1 MSESWIHGYEMLNG
15 VRLHFV
21 RQGEGP
27 AILLIHGWP
36 GFWYE
41 WHLNIPVL
49 ARQHTVIAPDLRGF
63 AYSDKPD
70 LPAEEGYTA
79 EAAAGDLLGLL
90 DRLGLRRVG
99 VVAHDIGARVA
110 QALTR
115 ADPARVARLV
125 LFDPPYPGIGARWME
140 PGHVREI
147 WYQTFHLLDWAPG
160 LVGAS
165 RKTTELYLRHF
176 LSHWSYDKRLFTDAE
191 VAEYVEAYS
200 QPRALWGGFQY
211 YRARARQE
219 KTWAGLPVPALQ
231 VPVPTLVLWGENDPV
246 LPVRWADRLPEYF
259 PHLTFRTV
267 PACGH
272 FMMREQPDLVHREV
286 LGFFRDLGQG

>member
-1 MSESWIHGYEMLNG
+1 MPEPWTHGYEGING
-15 VRLHFV
+15 IRIHFV
-21 RQGEGP
+21 HQGEGP
-27 AILLIHGWP
+27 PILLIHGWP

-49 ARQHTVIAPDLRGF
+49 ARQHAVIAPDLRGF

-70 LPAEEGYTA
+70 LPAEVGYTA
-79 EAAAGDLLGLL
+79 EAAAADLVGLL
-90 DRLGLRRVG
+90 DRLELQRVG

-110 QALTR
+110 QALAR
-115 ADPARVARLV
+115 AHPARVAGLV
-125 LFDPPYPGIGARWME
+125 LFDPPYPGIGARWTE

-147 WYQTFHLLDWAPG
+147 WYQTFHLLDWAPA

-176 LSHWSYDKRLFTDAE
+176 LSHWAYDKRVFTDEE

-211 YRARARQE
+211 YRARARAE
-219 KTWAGLPVPALQ
+219 AAWTRTPSAALQ
-231 VPVPTLVLWGENDPV
+231 VPVPTLVLWGEEDPV

-259 PHLTFRTV
+259 PSLTFRSV
-267 PACGH
+267 PKCGH

-286 LGFFRDLGQG
+286 LSFFQDLGQG